1 MLMRPGKPSAQRFG
15 LVCSA
20 VLVGVLVC
28 FPILWAITTS
38 LKVESRAIS
47 FPPTLLPDPVTFAN
61 YLRVITNKSFALELF
76 NSVLYSV
83 ASVVISL
90 AVGLPAGYAAA
101 RFDFRGKHLLMIV
114 IMATAMVPSIA
125 LIVPIYLFLDR
136 MELLNNNLVIMIV
149 SAARLAPQ
157 TVWFCRNFVSSVPVE
172 IEEAALMDGASRMQI
187 LMRLVIPLIKPGLAA
202 IIVLGLIHTWND
214 YVIVAVFAPAA
225 TTRTLQVALVNQV
238 FDGIGISWSYFMA
251 YAIVA
256 SVPVVAIFL
265 VAQKWFVAG
274 LTAGATKG

>member
-1 MLMRPGKPSAQRFG
+1 
-15 LVCSA
+15 
-20 VLVGVLVC
+20 
-28 FPILWAITTS
+28 
-38 LKVESRAIS
+38 
-47 FPPTLLPDPVTFAN
+47 
-61 YLRVITNKSFALELF
+61 
-76 NSVLYSV
+76 
-83 ASVVISL
+83 VISL

-101 RFDFRGKHLLMIV
+101 RFHFRGKNLLMIV
-114 IMATAMVPSIA
+114 IMATAMVPSIS

-136 MELLNNNLVIMIV
+136 LELLNNNLVIMIV

-157 TVWFCRNFVSSVPVE
+157 TVWFCRNFVSGVPVE

-187 LMRLVIPLIKPGLAA
+187 LMRLIIPLIKPGLAA

-214 YVIVAVFAPAA
+214 YVIVAVFAPAQA
-225 TTRTLQVALVNQV
+225 TRTLQVALVNQV
-238 FDGIGISWSYFMA
+238 FNGIGISWSYFMA

-256 SVPVVAIFL
+256 SVPVVGIFL